1 MQYIKCMV
9 YKHGLFDNRVI
20 NFSDRLN
27 IVYGRNGS
35 GKSLLARG
43 MIDVMW
49 GKFTDRKFLGDDVW
63 NSLYLDLFF
72 SLTDNGYYR
81 ICTTS
86 DKSYRIQFI
95 HNNAEKII
103 YSEVKSDGTAG
114 NKNQSFSDD
123 DFESRMLRQFLNRID
138 CAAFVNSSFM
148 PASSDIAKDSTI
160 DLSVLKRI
168 ILDENTGFYNHYLNM
183 INTFESGIRAN
194 PGLPPEVSRL
204 EDAKRDLE
212 KKIQIMDISGSRH
225 DKLRRE
231 KNTIQS
237 EVDELNNSL
246 NSLNSQ
252 REILNK
258 IIENLH
264 KVEELKDE
272 FEGIKDEIQKEQQKI
287 ESMTEMKTELD
298 AMFPQFSGID
308 INDSTNLDRLQEV
321 FNDVRNLNEKIDNF
335 FFRKERKRRRL
346 KKTAVVV
353 SAVALSALAG
363 ILIKNGGNPAKD
375 LYLLIA
381 ILGAAVIAN
390 AAIAISM
397 LVFRNDK
404 ELEKL
409 EEEKKQFKERI
420 TVLMEK
426 SKVLLEDY
434 KLTEIYELL
443 LQYFEDYVN
452 YTERKKDL
460 AMIKSSL
467 KEEEYMVKIQKKLDE
482 LKREE
487 EIIKNEIHNSIDTL
501 NIVDDIENE
510 TSKIEDLIRNIGTEL
525 AIIKEKIE
533 TKERILQQIDS
544 EFLQASG
551 NSGAMNALIEEKN
564 AIDRTLK
571 KWKVNRNSMEFITRM
586 LTRAVERSEEK
597 QLRKLLDGTLEKFNH
612 LTGNQY
618 ITKIDDA
625 AVLQMITENKMIE
638 EMTPPVI
645 HALLLSIKCT
655 LSDFLINEDTA
666 LPLLIDE
673 PFQFMDDDRCN
684 RFRDLVSYISNRRQ
698 VIIFTHQSDKRNWGN
713 FVEL

>member
-1 MQYIKCMV
+1 MQYLKCMV

-20 NFSDRLN
+20 DFSDRLT
-27 IVYGRNGS
+27 IVYGKNGS
-35 GKSLLARG
+35 GKSLLARS
-43 MIDVMW
+43 MVDVLW
-49 GKFTDRKFLGDDVW
+49 GKFSDRKLLGDEVW

-72 SLTDNGYYR
+72 SLSDNGYYR
-81 ICTTS
+81 ICNTS
-86 DKSYRIQFI
+86 DKNYRIQYI
-95 HNNAEKII
+95 QNNLEKII
-103 YSEVKSDGTAG
+103 YSESKSEGLDG
-114 NKNQSFSDD
+114 NRIHNYFDN
-123 DFESRMLRQFLNRID
+123 DFESRMFQEFLGRID
-138 CAAFVNSSFM
+138 CTGFVNSSFI
-148 PASSDIAKDSTI
+148 PASSDIAKDAFI

-168 ILDENTGFYNHYLNM
+168 ILDENTGFYNQYVNM
-183 INTFESGIRAN
+183 NSTFERGLTTDG
-194 PGLPPEVSRL
+194 GLPPEVSRF
-204 EDAKRDLE
+204 EEKKRDLE
-212 KKIQIMDISGSRH
+212 KKIQIMDISDSRH

-231 KNTIQS
+231 KNTIQC

-252 REILNK
+252 KEILNK

-272 FEGIKDEIQKEQQKI
+272 FEDIKDEIQNEQQKI
-287 ESMTEMKTELD
+287 KSMADMKTELD
-298 AMFPQFSGID
+298 TMFPQFSEID
-308 INDSTNLDRLQEV
+308 MADSTNLDHLQEV
-321 FNDVRNLNEKIDNF
+321 FNDIRNLNEKIDNF
-335 FFRKERKRRRL
+335 YFKREMKAKRL
-346 KKTAVVV
+346 KRA
-353 SAVALSALAG
+353 ALAVTAAALAALATV
-363 ILIKNGGNPAKD
+363 LIKNGFNIFKD
-375 LYLLIA
+375 LYL
-381 ILGAAVIAN
+381 VIGIIGLAGVAY
-390 AAIAISM
+390 AAIATGR
-397 LVFRNDK
+397 LVIRRDK
-404 ELEKL
+404 ELQKL
-409 EEEKKQFKERI
+409 EEEKKQFKVRI
-420 TVLMEK
+420 MVLMEK

-467 KEEEYMVKIQKKLDE
+467 KEEEYMVRIQKKLDE
-482 LKREE
+482 LKKEE
-487 EIIKNEIHNSIDTL
+487 EIIKDEIHTSIDTL

-525 AIIKEKIE
+525 GIIKEKVE
-533 TKERILQQIDS
+533 TKEHILQQIDN

-551 NSGAMNALIEEKN
+551 NSGAMNALLEERNGIER
-564 AIDRTLK
+564 ILK

-625 AVLQMITENKMIE
+625 AVLQMMTENRVSD
-638 EMTPPVI
+638 EMTPPII
-645 HALLLSIKCT
+645 HALLLSLKFT
-655 LSDFLINEDTA
+655 LSDFIINGTTTI
-666 LPLLIDE
+666 PLLIDE
-673 PFQFMDDDRCN
+673 PFQFMDDERCN
-684 RFRDLVSYISNRRQ
+684 RFRDLVSYVSNKRQ